1 MLRFGK
7 MFKEGPIEGYVVLKP
22 ERLRTYGYEA
32 LTSADID
39 DPTALLASEKEH
51 TIQHELQHMFDKI
64 IYVESALS
72 TMEDGTGQTRSNLLG
87 MEYRARLAEMAF
99 THDLGL
105 VEDSMR
111 EVRDNLAEQDS
122 PRGEMEIRVEA
133 DRLVADKVGRWR
145 KGAALR
151 KVTRRLLDQAYRQAY
166 GLTYT
171 QIVEP
176 FASPTR

>member
-1 MLRFGK
+1 
-7 MFKEGPIEGYVVLKP
+7 
-22 ERLRTYGYEA
+22 
-32 LTSADID
+32 
-39 DPTALLASEKEH
+39 
-51 TIQHELQHMFDKI
+51 
-64 IYVESALS
+64 
-72 TMEDGTGQTRSNLLG
+72 MEDGTGQTRSNLLG